1 MKKFLSFL
9 IFSVSSTL
17 MFADVLITEIAD
29 PNNNANA
36 RYVELYNN
44 GDDVV
49 DLSTYELQRW
59 TNGNADPTGFTT
71 LEGTLAPGSFLLV
84 CKSSGEFSTVYGMDC
99 DLTGGSPADSNGD
112 DQVALFNSGTMV
124 DFFGVVGEDGT
135 GTWHEFEDGRVERNA
150 DSTSGCTDVA
160 GCEGLWTVDGDNG
173 NGDGAQDAPGGYD
186 PGEWIGASEVTDVYG
201 CMDMFALNYNADAT
215 ADDASCEYAD
225 HTVEA
230 GSYYYTPSSL
240 TINMGESVQF
250 NNMQGFHDVVVTSG
264 PELLEL
270 GSCSGPCLIG
280 SLTFNTPGT
289 YEYICSIGSHADQG
303 MVGTVTVVDPTV
315 SVTFSVDMS
324 IEGVTDDGVS
334 VRVNGGE
341 WFAMDDSD
349 GDLTYTYT
357 MNLVP
362 GDYEYNFYDG
372 WYEDGGFGDCAGGNY
387 GNDRFL
393 TLVDSVVLDTVC
405 WESCEACPAVVE
417 GCTDSTANNYN
428 PDATVDNGT
437 CEYDEVEAANLF
449 ISEAAE
455 GSSNNKYL
463 EIYNASDETVS
474 LAGYAYPTVGNAP
487 TVAGEYEF
495 WNTFA
500 EGAEVA
506 SGDVYVIC
514 HGSSDEFILAECD
527 EFYTYM
533 SNGDD
538 GLCLVAGSE
547 ANYSILDCV
556 GDWNGDPG
564 SGWDVAGTS
573 SATANHTLV
582 RKSSVTSGNA
592 DWVASAGTNADDSE
606 WVVFDQ
612 NTWDYL
618 GSHPHE
624 FTADVLG
631 CMDSNATNFNPE
643 ATMQEYNEYGTS
655 TCTYASCADI
665 PTATG
670 CLWEDGTSAE
680 WWEGWWNCTDAGGQ
694 VCGLA
699 EVIFELNLPAGV
711 SGTPHVNGSYNGW
724 CGSCYNSMSDDD
736 GDGTWSHVQY
746 FSEGEMHDYKFT
758 INGWDNQEDLTGL
771 DCAVETDGY
780 WNRQFTAGA
789 PNTSQTQTFC
799 WGTCDAECET
809 ASSCGDGVCDDS
821 EDCSTCSS
829 DCGECAEYTVTFDID
844 VEDCGFLSVT
854 GTFDGWTGWGAN
866 TDTGMSATM
875 AAGDYEF
882 IILCVEQAT
891 IDAGVEWWNDIWAN
905 STVYNA
911 PLGGECWNGNND
923 YPNYI
928 FSVSSDMTVS
938 YCAGTCDAECGT
950 ASSCGDGVCNGN
962 EDCSTCSADCGEC
975 QEEYS
980 VTFGFD
986 GLEDCGQVNI
996 SGTWDNWSGWGVNPA
1011 DHPDY
1016 TISLAAGDYEFKY
1029 LCVDTSVD
1037 GWWDDVW
1044 GNSVAY
1050 GAPLE
1055 GECWNGNY
1063 EYANYAFSVSS
1074 DMTVSYCAGTCDA
1087 ECAAAC
1093 SPGDVNADQTVDVL
1107 DVVAIVGAILENEE
1121 PNLCA
1126 DMNADGTV
1134 DVLDVVSIVGIILGD
1149 RITSSATEAVLNI
1162 ENGSV
1167 NLNADGF
1174 IGAIQM
1180 TLSHEPGFSI
1190 ELTDKAMV
1198 ADYRTS
1204 GNSTTL
1210 IIVVPESDELFTA
1223 SGSFNVEEVIAANEN
1238 SQVTVMMPTELTL
1251 SKAYPNPFNPST
1263 SMSIFVPA
1271 DGAVNLSV
1279 YNVMGQKVATL
1290 HSGNMSAGNHTVT
1303 WNASDMTSGMYFV
1316 RAESQAGVA
1325 VQKVMLMK

>member
-9 IFSVSSTL
+9 IFSVCSTVL
-17 MFADVLITEIAD
+17 FADVFMTELTD
-29 PNNNANA
+29 PQNSSDAG
-36 RYVELYNN
+36 RYVELHNN
-44 GDDVV
+44 GDDLV
-49 DLSTYELQRW
+49 DLSAGWSVQRW
-59 TNGNADPTGFTT
+59 TNGNADPTSSSVLALTGTIVPGGFYIICNDAAKFNATFG
-71 LEGTLAPGSFLLV
+71 L
-84 CKSSGEFSTVYGMDC
+84 DC
-99 DLTGGSPADSNGD
+99 DQDIGTGGFADSNGD
-112 DQVALFNSGTMV
+112 DNMALLLDGSVV
-124 DFFGVVGEDGT
+124 DMFGVPGEDGT
-135 GTWHEFEDGRVERNA
+135 GTWHEFEDGRAERALGN
-150 DSTSGCTDVA
+150 STSSATSDEA
-160 GCEGLWTVDGDNG
+160 GWNIDNDSG
-173 NGDGAQDAPGGYD
+173 GGDGPVYAPEGFD
-186 PGEWIGASEVTDVYG
+186 PGSWIGAGAPSDDVYG

-240 TINMGESVQF
+240 SINVGESVQF
-250 NNMQGFHDVVVTSG
+250 NNVAGFHDVVVTSG

-280 SLTFNTPGT
+280 SLTFNIPGT
-289 YEYICSIGSHADQG
+289 YEYICSIGSHATNG
-303 MVGTVTVVDPTV
+303 MVGTITVVDPTV

-324 IEGVTDDGVS
+324 IEGVTGDVS
-334 VRVNGGE
+334 VRTSTEDDNYNPSD
-341 WFAMDDSD
+341 WFVMDDSD
-349 GDLTYTYT
+349 GDMIYTYT
-357 MNLVP
+357 MSLLP
-362 GDYEYNFYDG
+362 GIVYGYNFN
-372 WYEDGGFGDCAGGNY
+372 DGGYESGSGLGDCAGGNY
-387 GNDRFL
+387 GNDRYVAPAEEDM
-393 TLVDSVVLDTVC
+393 TLMTVC
-405 WESCEACPAVVE
+405 WESCEECPAIVE

-428 PDATVDNGT
+428 SDATVDDGT
-437 CEYDEVEAANLF
+437 CEYDEFEAANLF

-463 EIYNASDETVS
+463 EIYNASDEEVD
-474 LAGYAYPTVGNAP
+474 LANYAYPTVGNAP
-487 TVAGEYEF
+487 TVEGEYEF

-500 EGAEVA
+500 EGASVA
-506 SGDVYVIC
+506 PGDVYVIC
-514 HGSSDEFILAECD
+514 HGSSDDLILAECD
-527 EFYTYM
+527 ETYTYM

-547 ANYSILDCV
+547 ANFSILDCF

-564 SGWDVAGTS
+564 SGWEVAGVAD
-573 SATANHTLV
+573 ATKDHTLV
-582 RKSSVTSGNA
+582 RKSSVTSGTS
-592 DWVASAGTNADDSE
+592 DWALSAGTNADDSE

-624 FTADVLG
+624 FTADILG
-631 CMDSNATNFNPE
+631 CMDSNAMNYNAD

-655 TCTYASCADI
+655 TCTYESCADI

-680 WWEGWWNCTDAGGQ
+680 WWEGWWNCTDAGGT
-694 VCGLA
+694 VCGLT
-699 EVIFELNLPAGV
+699 EVVFELNLPDGV

-724 CGSCYNSMSDDD
+724 CGSCFNDMSDED

-829 DCGECAEYTVTFDID
+829 DCGECAEYAVTFDID
-844 VEDCGFLSVT
+844 GVEDCGFVSIT
-854 GTFDGWTGWGAN
+854 GTFDNWSGWGAN
-866 TDTGMSATM
+866 TDTGMTATM

-891 IDAGVEWWNDIWAN
+891 IDAGVEWWSDIWAN
-905 STVYNA
+905 SVPFNA
-911 PLGGECWNGNND
+911 PIGGDCWNGD
-923 YPNYI
+923 DEYANYT
-928 FSVSSDMTVS
+928 FNVSSDMV
-938 YCAGTCDAECGT
+938 
-950 ASSCGDGVCNGN
+950 
-962 EDCSTCSADCGEC
+962 
-975 QEEYS
+975 
-980 VTFGFD
+980 
-986 GLEDCGQVNI
+986 
-996 SGTWDNWSGWGVNPA
+996 
-1011 DHPDY
+1011 
-1016 TISLAAGDYEFKY
+1016 
-1029 LCVDTSVD
+1029 
-1037 GWWDDVW
+1037 
-1044 GNSVAY
+1044 
-1050 GAPLE
+1050 
-1055 GECWNGNY
+1055 
-1063 EYANYAFSVSS
+1063 
-1074 DMTVSYCAGTCDA
+1074 VSYCAGTCDA
-1087 ECAAAC
+1087 ECAADCSFVDCAGTCAEGYESWVGDGFCDDGVWGLYFNCEEFNCDAGDCLDECGVCNGDGSSCAC
-1093 SPGDVNADQTVDVL
+1093 SPGDVNSDQTVDVL
-1107 DVVAIVGAILENEE
+1107 DVVAIVGSILENEE

-1149 RITSSATEAVLNI
+1149 RITSSATEAVLKI
-1162 ENGSV
+1162 ENGSA

-1180 TLSHEPGFSI
+1180 TLSHEAGFSI

-1198 ADYRTS
+1198 ADYRTN

-1210 IIVVPESDELFTA
+1210 IIVAPESDELFTA

-1271 DGAVNLSV
+1271 DGTVNLSV

-1290 HSGNMSAGNHTVT
+1290 HSGNMSAGNHSVT

>member
-289 YEYICSIGSHADQG
+289 YEYICSIGSHAAQG

-349 GDLTYTYT
+349 GDLTYTHT

-393 TLVDSVVLDTVC
+393 TLVDDVVLDTVC
-405 WESCEACPAVVE
+405 WESCEACPAIVE

-428 PDATVDNGT
+428 PDATLDDGT
-437 CEYDEVEAANLF
+437 CEYDAVEAANLF

-463 EIYNASDETVS
+463 EIYNASDETVN
-474 LAGYAYPTVGNAP
+474 LADYAYPTVGNAP
-487 TVAGEYEF
+487 SVPGEYEF

-624 FTADVLG
+624 FAADVLG

-699 EVIFELNLPAGV
+699 EVVFELNLPDGV
-711 SGTPHVNGSYNGW
+711 FGTPHVNGSYNGW
-724 CGSCYNSMSDDD
+724 CGSCYNDMSDAD

-746 FSEGEMHDYKFT
+746 FSEGETHDYKFT

-844 VEDCGFLSVT
+844 GVEDCGFLSVT
-854 GTFDGWTGWGAN
+854 GTFDGWSGWGAN

-882 IILCVEQAT
+882 IILCV
-891 IDAGVEWWNDIWAN
+891 DSSVDGWWNDIWAN
-905 STVYNA
+905 STIYNA
-911 PLGGECWNGNND
+911 P
-923 YPNYI
+923 
-928 FSVSSDMTVS
+928 
-938 YCAGTCDAECGT
+938 
-950 ASSCGDGVCNGN
+950 
-962 EDCSTCSADCGEC
+962 
-975 QEEYS
+975 
-980 VTFGFD
+980 
-986 GLEDCGQVNI
+986 
-996 SGTWDNWSGWGVNPA
+996 
-1011 DHPDY
+1011 
-1016 TISLAAGDYEFKY
+1016 
-1029 LCVDTSVD
+1029 VD
-1037 GWWDDVW
+1037 G
-1044 GNSVAY
+1044 A
-1050 GAPLE
+1050 
-1055 GECWNGNY
+1055 CWNGNY
-1063 EYANYAFSVSS
+1063 EYPNYTLNVSS

-1087 ECAAAC
+1087 ECAADCSFVDCAGTCAEGYESWVGDGYCDDGAWGYFFNCEEFNCDAGDCLDECGVCNGDGSSCAC

-1198 ADYRTS
+1198 ADYRTN

-1210 IIVVPESDELFTA
+1210 IIVAPESDELFTA

-1251 SKAYPNPFNPST
+1251 SKAFPNPFNPST